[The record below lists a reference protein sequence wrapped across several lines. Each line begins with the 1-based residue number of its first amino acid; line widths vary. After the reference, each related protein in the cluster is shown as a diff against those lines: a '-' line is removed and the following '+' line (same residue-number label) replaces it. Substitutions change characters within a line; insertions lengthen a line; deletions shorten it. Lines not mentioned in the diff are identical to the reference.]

1 MRSKPKS
8 LISELI
14 AVEGSIS
21 WLLTLSE
28 TTVKWRE
35 VPTYE
40 LQILNER
47 VKLMS
52 EALDEIY
59 LRLNKYEAA

>member
-1 MRSKPKS
+1 MRSKPNCLLS
-8 LISELI
+8 DLS

-35 VPTYE
+35 VPAHE

-47 VKLMS
+47 VELMS
-52 EALDEIY
+52 NALEEIY
-59 LRLNKYEAA
+59 SRLHKYEAA

>member
-35 VPTYE
+35 VPTHE

-59 LRLNKYEAA
+59 LRIHKYEAA

>member
-1 MRSKPKS
+1 MRSKPNC

>member
-1 MRSKPKS
+1 MRSQPKS

-59 LRLNKYEAA
+59 LRIHKYEAA